1 MSRRTVRL
9 VAVSY
14 AVKTLLLALLW
25 VAAPELPAKALG
37 HARTAWAW
45 LLDRSPA
52 TPER

>member
-25 VAAPELPAKALG
+25 VAAPELPARAFG

-45 LLDRSPA
+45 MLAKAKPPT
-52 TPER
+52 TP